1 MTHALGTNY
10 HGLRLTFWCGGGAYG
25 DVYFCEDISGRKM
38 AVKIISKVKLGDE
51 WERELRG
58 VSNYRRITEE
68 APNLLQIYHV
78 EEDADTFFYT
88 MEAADSVTPEKY
100 RADTLAERLKKGPLP
115 QNDMFKILRA
125 IFDGI
130 KTIHE
135 AGFAHRDIKPDNI
148 IFVKGQPKLSDIG
161 LLSSLSSTHTQL
173 AGTLDFL
180 PPEERVSDSG
190 TDRKSRQKNDLYAFG
205 KVIYCSVTGC
215 SPQDFPTV
223 PAELPLTPELKFFLR
238 LAFRLCN
245 KDVRLRLDSLEKTEA
260 ELVRIERKLLYGETL
275 RDKLG
280 YVFQHNWLTFTAGL
294 AGFVAWARKHWFF
307 MGLALIVLA
316 TLIWLALPD
325 NKFDTADHVE
335 AGAAGESPAQTKKKV
350 DVADVKTQKLES
362 LSLKL
367 SMTLPA
373 QWTVLKAGS
382 IRREIANRRK
392 NQNSMSQEEFEKK
405 VKQIEAQIAG
415 GSCVIFIG
423 YSKPQEFCLIQSSP
437 GSYLPLYKDTT
448 EDILKYQFSELFKSE
463 AGPQTEVYEVRKLS
477 IADTLCVFADFSAQP
492 GKMRT
497 LFYLFIREDRI
508 VKFLVYVNQDSYQ
521 RRKEEFTECL
531 KTLKF
536 D

>member
-1 MTHALGTNY
+1 MPYETGTVY
-10 HGLRLTFWCGGGAYG
+10 HGLTLGAFCGGGAYG
-25 DVYFCEDISGRKM
+25 EVYVCTDISGRKL
-38 AVKIISKVKLGDE
+38 AVKIISKTKLGED

-58 VSNYRRITEE
+58 VSNYRKITE
-68 APNLLQIYHV
+68 NSSGLLQIYHV

-88 MEAADSVTPEKY
+88 MEAADSVSADSY
-100 RADTLAERLKKGPLP
+100 RADTLAERLKKGPLT
-115 QNDMFKILRA
+115 QDDTFNILRA

-161 LLSSLSSTHTQL
+161 LLSSLSATYTQL

-180 PPEERVSDSG
+180 PPEERSSENG
-190 TDRKSRQKNDLYAFG
+190 SDRKSRQKNDLYAFG
-205 KVIYCSVTGC
+205 KVIYCAVTGC

-245 KDVRLRLDSLEKTEA
+245 KDPLVRLDSLAKIEA
-260 ELVRIERKLLYGETL
+260 ELVRIERKLLYGETW
-275 RDKLG
+275 RDKFSYAL
-280 YVFQHNWLTFTAGL
+280 QHGWQTFSAEL
-294 AGFVAWARKHWFF
+294 VRSVVWSRRHWIF
-307 MGLALIVLA
+307 MALALIVLISLVWWA
-316 TLIWLALPD
+316 IPEK
-325 NKFDTADHVE
+325 KFDIAE
-335 AGAAGESPAQTKKKV
+335 
-350 DVADVKTQKLES
+350 VKTQKLES
-362 LSLKL
+362 LPLKL

-373 QWTVLKAGS
+373 QWTVLKAET
-382 IRREIANRRK
+382 IRQEIANRRNK
-392 NQNSMSQEEFEKK
+392 QKAISQEEFEKQ

-423 YSKPQEFCLIQSSP
+423 YSKPQEFCIIQSSP
-437 GSYLPLYKDTT
+437 GSYLPFYRNTT
-448 EDILKYQFSELFKSE
+448 EDILKYQFSELFKTES
-463 AGPQTEVYEVRKLS
+463 GPQTEVYEVRKLM
-477 IADTLCVFADFSAQP
+477 IADTLCIFTDLSAQP

-497 LFYLFIREDRI
+497 LFYLFIRENRI
-508 VKFLVYVNQDSYQ
+508 VKFFVNIQQENYQ